1 MRLYL
6 IFFLFLLFFV
16 VINVAFLDN
25 LRRLWNVGY
34 PVVLLVINLD
44 LLILFL
50 VLAVFFRKFIK
61 TYLSG
66 STKPLRRKLSTSLL
80 LYIITPLLFLNLTT
94 AMVLLQSTKTL
105 VSGQLKEIAK
115 SSEELSKLLREE
127 ENIRVKEY
135 RELIGSVLKR
145 GGDISGELRTLRV
158 KRVERVNNCQE
169 GSNEEF
175 YFLCV
180 EGYRVQMER
189 EKRVQE
195 LTARINSTA
204 KDLRNMV
211 KGRDIIGGVYVYFL
225 VLAGFVSF
233 LSAIWFGNLIA
244 RHISLPLERLSH
256 RTRDIASGNFDIG
269 VEVPKTGDEVEELAR
284 SFLLMKEELRKLYER
299 LKEERD
305 LFEKLL
311 NELPVGIV
319 YMSTDGTIFQNQ
331 AYHMLK
337 GKSNLRTVNLE
348 LERGK
353 VYIYEDLE
361 PVILSER
368 FKTWQMAVKRIAH
381 EIKNPLTPI
390 SLNLERL
397 HRLLERGSLDRE
409 KASHIIQTL
418 LSELERVKRVVNQFR
433 DLSLEV
439 EPNFENINLREL
451 LLEMVKLYSDMNIEV
466 QGNLQILGD
475 RRLLRDMFFNLLN
488 NSLEWGAR
496 EVLIKLGEERIEYRD
511 NGKGIEEGKEELL
524 FLPYYTES
532 PQGMGLGLAI
542 VKHIAELHGWDV
554 KALPS
559 KEGFHLLIEPS
570 PRKGST

>member
-25 LRRLWNVGY
+25 LRKLWNVGY
-34 PVVLLVINLD
+34 PAILLVINLD

-50 VLAVFFRKFIK
+50 VLVVFFRKFIK
-61 TYLSG
+61 TYLSE

-94 AMVLLQSTKTL
+94 AIVLLQSTKAL
-105 VSGQLKEIAK
+105 VSGQLKDIAK

-127 ENIRVKEY
+127 EDIKLKSY
-135 RELIGSVLKR
+135 RELIGSILKR
-145 GGDISGELRTLRV
+145 EGDTGELRTLGV
-158 KRVERVNNCQE
+158 KRVERVKNCQE
-169 GSNEEF
+169 GSSEEV
-175 YFLCV
+175 YLLCV
-180 EGYRVQMER
+180 EGYRVEIER
-189 EKRVQE
+189 ERRVQE

-204 KDLRNMV
+204 RELRNMV

-233 LSAIWFGNLIA
+233 LSAVWFGNLIA

-256 RTRDIASGNFDIG
+256 RTRDIASGNFDIR
-269 VEVPKTGDEVEELAR
+269 VDVPKTGDEVEGLAR
-284 SFLLMKEELRKLYER
+284 SFLLMKEELRKLYEK

-319 YMSTDGTIFQNQ
+319 YMSADGTLFQNQ

-337 GKSNLRTVNLE
+337 GKSNLRTVSLE

-361 PVILSER
+361 PIILSER

-397 HRLLERGSLDRE
+397 RRLLERDSLDKE
-409 KASHIIQTL
+409 KAYHIIQTL
-418 LSELERVKRVVNQFR
+418 LSELERVKRIVNQFR

-439 EPNFENINLREL
+439 EPNFENINLKEL
-451 LLEMVKLYSDMNIEV
+451 LLEMVKLYTDMRIEV
-466 QGNLQILGD
+466 KGDLQMLGD

-496 EVLIKLGEERIEYRD
+496 EVLIELGEERIEYRD

-542 VKHIAELHGWDV
+542 VKHIAELHGWGV
-554 KALPS
+554 RALPS

-570 PRKGST
+570 PKKGST